1 MATAKNDEVVLDAQN
16 WTKLPPIDGLRTDG
30 VFVVENSGWEGG
42 GEPELVLHADGT
54 FEDRSGL
61 SNMVGTTMDFDG
73 VPKAPHR
80 ATGGVCTEAGRWKLR
95 IS

>member
-73 VPKAPHR
+73 VPKHLTAQQEEFVQKP
-80 ATGGVCTEAGRWKLR
+80 GGGER